1 MPMESSFTRG
11 KEGGRRHVWD
21 EEKRNQINWISNG
34 NSYEDENLQHPKNNK
49 KKKQGVIDWNCSLVY
64 LTPFDWIIIIIIV
77 IKAAEEC
84 IWRD

>member
-11 KEGGRRHVWD
+11 KEGGRHVWE
-21 EEKRNQINWISNG
+21 EEKRNQIIWISKG
-34 NSYEDENLQHPKNNK
+34 NSYEDENLQRPKNNK
-49 KKKQGVIDWNCSLVY
+49 EKKQGVIDWNCSLIY
-64 LTPFDWIIIIIIV
+64 LTPFDWIIIIV